1 MNKHKF
7 KRAMQKVAL
16 RITRA
21 MSYESSKQTH
31 SEYDR
36 ESYAI
41 CNKLMHDPD
50 SVLLMSPISGKRY
63 IKNDKIQIFII
74 LERSMITIVNHQ
86 YSYNIEVW
94 GKPMHRIE
102 RLFDVEV
109 EKRREAMESEIR
121 SNVKHSLSNIYKTLK
136 HEQI

>member
-1 MNKHKF
+1 MNKHSF
-7 KRAMQKVAL
+7 RRAMQKVAL

-21 MSYESSKQTH
+21 MNHESSKEAH
-31 SEYDR
+31 SDYDK

-41 CNKLMHDPD
+41 CNKLIHDQD

-63 IKNDKIQIFII
+63 IKNDRIQIFII
-74 LERSMITIVNHQ
+74 IEKSMITIVNHQ

-94 GKPMHRIE
+94 GKPLHRIE

-121 SNVKHSLSNIYKTLK
+121 SNVKHSLSNIYKALK
-136 HEQI
+136 YEKV

>member
-7 KRAMQKVAL
+7 RRAMQKVAL
-16 RITRA
+16 KITRLLNH
-21 MSYESSKQTH
+21 ESSKQYHT
-31 SEYDR
+31 EYDR

-41 CNKLMHDPD
+41 CNKLMHD
-50 SVLLMSPISGKRY
+50 SESILLMSPISGKRY
-63 IKNDKIQIFII
+63 IKNDKMQIFVI

-109 EKRREAMESEIR
+109 EKRRQAMENEIR

-136 HEQI
+136 HEKI